1 MAEGRQKTYLCID
14 LKSFYASVE
23 CVDRGLDPLTT
34 NLVVADK
41 TRGRTTICLAITP
54 AMKRLG
60 IRNRCRLFE
69 IPKSVKYITARPRM
83 RTYMERSADI
93 YSIYLRFVSP
103 EDVHVYSID
112 ECFIDATPYLRLY
125 GMDNARELAC
135 RLRDAVLAET
145 GITATAGVGSNLF
158 QAKVALDVT
167 AKHAPD
173 GIGELDDETFREK
186 IWHHRPITDIWNIGP
201 GIARRLAKRGIH
213 DLAGVAL
220 TDPTILRRE
229 FGVNAEYLIDHAWG
243 QESCTIG
250 QIRAYQPMAHSLS
263 NGQILPEDYTF
274 DDARIVLK
282 EMVDALVLELVE
294 QRLVTSS
301 ISLTVG
307 YAKARD
313 APADAKANAS
323 ARGGRSSTQES
334 GRARGGRPRVQATNR
349 RDGEA
354 IAPQT
359 GIYARWEGSTDSM
372 RPGQEG
378 PAMNRSPEVESHTTD
393 RQLDNRIA
401 FPEKRTSSEEGEVFV
416 GEHGA
421 RPAHRFGPHT
431 GGGRKLACRTNSCHE
446 LTAAMDSLYVE
457 TTARNTPIR
466 RLMIG
471 FGDLVDEELTTVDLF
486 TDIDA
491 LYRERDL
498 GHAVLAV
505 KERFGKNALLKGLSL
520 TEKATARERNMQVGG
535 HRA

>member
-1 MAEGRQKTYLCID
+1 MGSEAQRTYLCID

-23 CVDRGLDPLTT
+23 CVARGLDPLTT

-41 TRGRTTICLAITP
+41 SRGRTTICLAITP

-69 IPKSVKYITARPRM
+69 IPESVDYITAVPRM

-93 YSIYLRFVSP
+93 YGIYLRFVSP

-125 GMDNARELAC
+125 GMKSAKELAR

-145 GITATAGVGSNLF
+145 GITATAGVGPNLF

-173 GIGELDDETFREK
+173 GIGELDDESFRER
-186 IWHHRPITDIWNIGP
+186 IWHHRPITDIWNVGP
-201 GIARRLAKRGIH
+201 GIARRLAKHGIY

-220 TDPTILRRE
+220 SDPALIRRE

-243 QESCTIG
+243 QESCTIE
-250 QIRAYQPMAHSLS
+250 QIRTYRPTTHSLS

-274 DDARIVLK
+274 EEARIVLK
-282 EMVDALVLELVE
+282 EMVDALALELVE
-294 QRLVTSS
+294 QRLVTSH

-313 APADAKANAS
+313 APQPSQGAAPMPSQRAS
-323 ARGGRSSTQES
+323 SGPCAGPDTRINPGSCGYFGAHGSPDPRSGPDPHGDFDPRIVSRPRAGGGRVACS
-334 GRARGGRPRVQATNR
+334 GRQIDNC
-349 RDGEA
+349 
-354 IAPQT
+354 IASFAKDETPN
-359 GIYARWEGSTDSM
+359 D
-372 RPGQEG
+372 
-378 PAMNRSPEVESHTTD
+378 
-393 RQLDNRIA
+393 
-401 FPEKRTSSEEGEVFV
+401 GEVFV

-421 RPAHRFGPHT
+421 RSMQRFSPHS
-431 GGGRKLACRTNSCHE
+431 GGGRKLSRRTNSCHE
-446 LTAAMDSLYVE
+446 LTEAMDELYAA
-457 TTARNTPIR
+457 TTQRATPIR

-471 FGDLVDEELTTVDLF
+471 FGELVDESLTTIDLF
-486 TDIDA
+486 TDVDA
-491 LYRERDL
+491 LYRERSL
-498 GHAVLAV
+498 GRAVLDV
-505 KERFGKNALLKGLSL
+505 KGRFGKNALLKGLSL
-520 TEKATARERNMQVGG
+520 TDKATARERNMQVGG